1 MNHASRRVNMN
12 HFATALS
19 AGFIAAVLVSGTA
32 FVPTLAEAATDSGMA
47 LRDATVACKAEA
59 KDQKMGWVATRR
71 YVNNC
76 VARTVKLTPAEMAKI
91 AVKEAIV
98 GCKAEAKGKKIRWIA
113 RRKFVNGCVT
123 AALKDYSIDVNEV
136 RRELNVRGLRV
147 YTLEETGCYQNV
159 FC

>member
-1 MNHASRRVNMN
+1 MS

-19 AGFIAAVLVSGTA
+19 AGFIATVLVSGTA
-32 FVPTLAEAATDSGMA
+32 FVPTPAEAATGSGMA
-47 LRDATVACKAEA
+47 LNDATVACKAEA
-59 KDQKMGWVATRR
+59 KDQKMGWLARRR

-76 VARTVKLTPAEMAKI
+76 VARTVKLTPAETAKI

-98 GCKAEAKGKKIRWIA
+98 GCKAEAKGKKIRWLA
-113 RRKFVNGCVT
+113 RRKFVNACVT
-123 AALKDYSIDVNEV
+123 AALKHYSIDVNEV

-147 YTLEETGCYQNV
+147 YTPEETGCRQNV